1 MKLFENEKGVSE
13 IVGAMLILFILVLYL
28 GILQTDEVPR
38 WNKELEKQQFDI
50 VYGDFLNL
58 RSNLEDASIKNIQRT
73 MSMHTGVRYPERFL
87 VRNPGYGAIG
97 TINTYPLKINISYKK
112 DSNIYYLNYTSV
124 GIVYEMKGLS
134 DFPKLVYEH
143 GILIKEFG
151 NWNYSDDINH
161 LTSEDGISIPVV
173 NDFEPIS
180 SIEVKTI
187 NILPIPQYMTTET
200 FSSMNVSLET
210 RFPQLWANLP
220 NGSRPS
226 GSTLSVENNTI
237 HIDNIYGFDLR
248 RLSFPNTTLSSPN
261 RLYSGL
267 ISFVDTS
274 MVENNKCTPPGQIF
288 TERNQGCIDI
298 PTSTSITQF
307 IIKDT
312 ILVANSNDA
321 YLLFRVKDY
330 LNNIWDIKILFDS
343 DGNGNPTSATV
354 YQIEPAGAC
363 GSSLVGGQIDL
374 TPCYQAVSIGTPN
387 VLNIESIDSDIL
399 RTRFLIY

>member
-1 MKLFENEKGVSE
+1 
-13 IVGAMLILFILVLYL
+13 
-28 GILQTDEVPR
+28 
-38 WNKELEKQQFDI
+38 
-50 VYGDFLNL
+50 LN
-58 RSNLEDASIKNIQRT
+58 
-73 MSMHTGVRYPERFL
+73 H
-87 VRNPGYGAIG
+87 
-97 TINTYPLKINISYKK
+97 
-112 DSNIYYLNYTSV
+112 TSV